1 MYVID
6 LSKVTIIYFL
16 SIVGIAGF
24 FSMNSIA
31 LNRLSVEDSFY
42 RLAFLPNAYSYVTTT
57 WKRFLPMHT

>member
-6 LSKVTIIYFL
+6 LLKVTIIYFL

-24 FSMNSIA
+24 FSMNSIT

-42 RLAFLPNAYSYVTTT
+42 R
-57 WKRFLPMHT
+57 